1 MSIETL
7 RVETSKKKLVVLPIL
22 SLSHKFKRLFEIDN
36 MFSPQIDDEVT
47 KELKCYEEHE
57 AMISKL
63 YLDLWDTET
72 DTKELSHKLQ
82 EIKEENRLKIEK
94 FEQEMKSLTSS
105 IRENMKK
112 DIKVQRENMQTEK
125 SFVEKRLEELTERYS
140 SYWNSLKNKVDRAV
154 VNFTTDRY

>member
-1 MSIETL
+1 M
-7 RVETSKKKLVVLPIL
+7 KLQGRSTYTTQDLLIL
-22 SLSHKFKRLFEIDN
+22 LLSYKFKRLFQIHK
-36 MFSPQIDDEVT
+36 MFSPQIDDEMT

-57 AMISKL
+57 ATISKL
-63 YLDLWDTET
+63 DLDLWETQT

-82 EIKEENRLKIEK
+82 QIKEENRLKIEK
-94 FEQEMKSLTSS
+94 FEEEMKSLTSS

-125 SFVEKRLEELTERYS
+125 SFVEKRLDELSERYN

-154 VNFTTDRY
+154 VKFTTDRY